1 MYFDP
6 TNWIYAVCFKVL
18 FRDTAGN
25 GETVAMAYGSGKEF
39 PNCKAAAK
47 AAETWVAKELKRQGI

>member
-1 MYFDP
+1 MKYRTGFLG
-6 TNWIYAVCFKVL
+6 K
-18 FRDTAGN
+18 